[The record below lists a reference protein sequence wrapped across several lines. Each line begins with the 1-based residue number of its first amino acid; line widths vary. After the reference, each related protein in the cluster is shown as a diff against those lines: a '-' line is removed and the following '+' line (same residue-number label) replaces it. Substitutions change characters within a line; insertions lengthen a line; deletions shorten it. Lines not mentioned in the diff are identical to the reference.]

1 MQLKQVTSSILY
13 GKNASII
20 PIDSN
25 SSKAGATGWEETK
38 GETLSKLVASQV
50 TRIAEKKTK
59 SLMDSQC
66 FDRLLEDSTST
77 TDVDLMTH
85 SEIELG
91 ELLGQGGFNS
101 IYKVKSLREDS
112 STIHPSRKGE
122 EYVVKVL
129 RKEILQNKVE
139 FALCAADIVKE
150 GILMACLD
158 HPHILKMRAMASSG
172 TSSFANSRRH
182 DSFFL
187 VMGQLK
193 ESFEDHMDG
202 WAKQKGRLMFSLR
215 DRKEK
220 KARFFVARL
229 QVAIQLADALAYLHR
244 YNILHRDLK
253 PSNAGFDA
261 HGTLKLFDFDL
272 ARVLP
277 HDAKPGDLFNLTK
290 KAGSLRYMS
299 PECGIGQPYN
309 LKSDVYSFSL
319 LLYHIISLKE
329 PYATLD
335 NIEHE
340 CYVFRKRVRPTVK
353 SSWPVQI
360 QCLLRESWSQD
371 IAARPS
377 MNDVFSRLRSLHS
390 LKAE

>member
-13 GKNASII
+13 GNASII
-20 PIDSN
+20 PIN
-25 SSKAGATGWEETK
+25 SHASKAGASGWEKTK
-38 GETLSKLVASQV
+38 GETLSEEVASQV

-59 SLMDSQC
+59 RLVDSQC

-91 ELLGQGGFNS
+91 ELLGHGGFNS
-101 IYKVKSLREDS
+101 IYKVKSLKEHS
-112 STIHPSRKGE
+112 SQSSGKGD
-122 EYVVKVL
+122 EYVVKVI
-129 RKEILQNKVE
+129 RKDILQNEVE
-139 FALCAADIVKE
+139 FALCAADIIKE

-187 VMGQLK
+187 MMGQLK
-193 ESFEDHMDG
+193 ETLEDHIDD
-202 WAKQKGRLMFSLR
+202 WAKQNGKLRFSLKNK
-215 DRKEK
+215 KEK
-220 KARFFVARL
+220 KARFFYTRL
-229 QVAIQLADALAYLHR
+229 QVAIQLADAVAYLHR
-244 YNILHRDLK
+244 YKILHRDLK
-253 PSNAGFDA
+253 PSNAGFNA
-261 HGTLKLFDFDL
+261 YGTLKIFDFDM

-277 HDAKPGDLFNLTK
+277 HDAKPGDLFNLTI
-290 KAGSLRYMS
+290 KAGSMRYMS
-299 PECGIGQPYN
+299 PECGRGQPYN

-319 LLYHIISLKE
+319 LLYQILSMKR
-329 PYATLD
+329 PYPNLD
-335 NIEHE
+335 DIQQE
-340 CYVFRKRVRPTVK
+340 YSVFRKGVRPKVK

-377 MNDVFSRLRSLHS
+377 MDDVFSRLQSIP
-390 LKAE
+390 

>member
-1 MQLKQVTSSILY
+1 MQLKQVPSSILY
-13 GKNASII
+13 GNASIV
-20 PIDSN
+20 PIDDSHT
-25 SSKAGATGWEETK
+25 SSKAGATGWEKTK
-38 GETLSKLVASQV
+38 GETLSMLLASKV
-50 TRIAEKKTK
+50 TRIAAKKTK
-59 SLMDSQC
+59 RLVDSKC
-66 FDRLLEDSTST
+66 LDRLLEDSTST

-91 ELLGQGGFNS
+91 ELLGQGGYNS

-112 STIHPSRKGE
+112 SIGD

-139 FALCAADIVKE
+139 FALCAADIIKE
-150 GILMACLD
+150 GILMTCLD

-187 VMGQLK
+187 VMGHLK
-193 ESFEDHMDG
+193 ESFEDNIDG
-202 WAKQKGRLMFSLR
+202 WAKQKKRLRFSLK

-220 KARFFVARL
+220 KARFFLARL

-261 HGTLKLFDFDL
+261 HGALKLFDFDL

-277 HDAKPGDLFNLTK
+277 HDAKSDDLFNLTQ

-299 PECGIGQPYN
+299 PECAIGQPYN

-319 LLYHIISLKE
+319 LLYQILSLKA
-329 PYATLD
+329 PYANLG
-335 NIEHE
+335 NIEQE
-340 CYVFRKRVRPTVK
+340 CYVFRKGVRPKVK

-371 IAARPS
+371 IATRPS
-377 MNDVFSRLRSLHS
+377 MDDISSRLSSIH
-390 LKAE
+390 

>member
-1 MQLKQVTSSILY
+1 MQLKQVTSSLLR
-13 GKNASII
+13 GNTSIT
-20 PIDSN
+20 PIDSH

-38 GETLSKLVASQV
+38 GETLSMSVASQV
-50 TRIAEKKTK
+50 TQIAEKKTK
-59 SLMDSQC
+59 RLVDSKC
-66 FDRLLEDSTST
+66 LDRLLEDSTST

-101 IYKVKSLREDS
+101 VYKVKSLREDD
-112 STIHPSRKGE
+112 TIGD

-129 RKEILQNKVE
+129 RKEILKNKVE
-139 FALCAADIVKE
+139 FALCAADIIKE

-172 TSSFANSRRH
+172 TLSFANSRRH

-193 ESFEDHMDG
+193 ESLEDHIDG
-202 WAKQKGRLMFSLR
+202 WAKQKARLRFSLK
-215 DRKEK
+215 DRRYK
-220 KARFFVARL
+220 KASFFLARL
-229 QVAIQLADALAYLHR
+229 QIAIQLADALAYLHR

-253 PSNAGFDA
+253 PSNVGFDA
-261 HGTLKLFDFDL
+261 FGAVKVFDFDL

-309 LKSDVYSFSL
+309 LRSDVYSFSL

-329 PYATLD
+329 PYADLD
-335 NIEHE
+335 NIQHE
-340 CYVFRKRVRPTVK
+340 CYVFRKGVRPKIKT
-353 SSWPVQI
+353 SWPVEI
-360 QCLLRESWSQD
+360 QCLLHASWSED

-377 MNDVFSRLRSLHS
+377 MHYVFSRLDSTLH
-390 LKAE
+390 